1 MKRKGEVLQAMKQFA
16 KEIGAPEAFVLDMSG
31 EQMSKEVKTF
41 CTEIGTTLRAL
52 EEGTPWANKA
62 ELYIGLIKEAVR
74 KDMKESNSPMI
85 FWDYCLER
93 RARIHNLTAKPNFK
107 LHGTNAHTQTLLE
120 EGDISSLCQFGWYQW
135 CYYREHTAKFPNQQE
150 VLGRVLGPARGEGN
164 EMAQWILKGNGKVVP
179 RRSVRALNTAEL
191 HSPVEIKKRA
201 VFDALIE
208 RRHGTSINP
217 PKPDA
222 NPDEE
227 DEPQAESED
236 VEEPIPD
243 TEHVVDST
251 GKRLLQQPL
260 YDKMINAE
268 ILLPNGDQM
277 QTGKVKGRSIG
288 DHGSTMGSYSEHPLL
303 NSIVYDVEFPD
314 GQVKEYAANI
324 LAENMLSQVDNEGH
338 SYLLM
343 KEIIDWKKGPTAVS
357 MNDKY
362 LITPTGQ
369 RRLRKTTQGWSFLVA
384 CKDGTES

>member
-1 MKRKGEVLQAMKQFA
+1 
-16 KEIGAPEAFVLDMSG
+16 
-31 EQMSKEVKTF
+31 
-41 CTEIGTTLRAL
+41 
-52 EEGTPWANKA
+52 
-62 ELYIGLIKEAVR
+62 
-74 KDMKESNSPMI
+74 
-85 FWDYCLER
+85 
-93 RARIHNLTAKPNFK
+93 
-107 LHGTNAHTQTLLE
+107 
-120 EGDISSLCQFGWYQW
+120 
-135 CYYREHTAKFPNQQE
+135 
-150 VLGRVLGPARGEGN
+150 
-164 EMAQWILKGNGKVVP
+164 
-179 RRSVRALNTAEL
+179 
-191 HSPVEIKKRA
+191 VEIKKRA

-227 DEPQAESED
+227 DEPPVESED

-357 MNDKY
+357 MDDKY

-384 CKDGTES
+384 WKDGTESWVKMKDLKDSSLVELAEFAKARGLSSEPAFAWWISNTIRRRNAILSAVKGRVKKTTHKYGIEIPTSVEHAKKLDAANGNTLWMDALKKEMYNVGIAFEILEDGEGAPKGWHKTSAHLIWDVKMDFTRKCRLVLDGYKSPQLSLQLCWCGLKRECQDCSDICCPQ